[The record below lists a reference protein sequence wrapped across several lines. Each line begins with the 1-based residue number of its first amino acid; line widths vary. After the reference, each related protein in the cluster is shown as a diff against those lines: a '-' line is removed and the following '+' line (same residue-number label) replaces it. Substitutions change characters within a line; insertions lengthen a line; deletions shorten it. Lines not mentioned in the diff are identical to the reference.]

1 MADIYDE
8 KRRLAKWI
16 RITAAVFIFLSD
28 EYRTPADRHCN
39 RGAVKRRGGNNSLVL
54 KKTIPDV

>member
-1 MADIYDE
+1 
-8 KRRLAKWI
+8 
-16 RITAAVFIFLSD
+16 LSD
-28 EYRTPADRHCN
+28 EYRRLADRHCK